1 MSGELRKIQWGLRR
15 SPPLGVFGF
24 VYPAIGTTGLGSVPK
39 VPISQAKKWSE
50 FSVARRASDLTLKA
64 TARLV
69 KDMKLTKIQM
79 EQIARAVI
87 DELKSSKQLVFKAP
101 EEKVYTRAFELV
113 REDFERES
121 KLDREVNAMLD
132 ELEKKSPGEFQ
143 RFKMFPLLKKKLA
156 QQKGIVL

>member
-1 MSGELRKIQWGLRR
+1 
-15 SPPLGVFGF
+15 
-24 VYPAIGTTGLGSVPK
+24 
-39 VPISQAKKWSE
+39 
-50 FSVARRASDLTLKA
+50 
-64 TARLV
+64 
-69 KDMKLTKIQM
+69 M

-101 EEKVYTRAFELV
+101 EEKVYARAFELV

>member
-1 MSGELRKIQWGLRR
+1 
-15 SPPLGVFGF
+15 
-24 VYPAIGTTGLGSVPK
+24 
-39 VPISQAKKWSE
+39 
-50 FSVARRASDLTLKA
+50 
-64 TARLV
+64 
-69 KDMKLTKIQM
+69 MKLTKIQM

-87 DELKSSKQLVFKAP
+87 DELKAAKQVVFKAA

-113 REDFERES
+113 REDFERENQ
-121 KLDREVNAMLD
+121 LDRDVNAMLD